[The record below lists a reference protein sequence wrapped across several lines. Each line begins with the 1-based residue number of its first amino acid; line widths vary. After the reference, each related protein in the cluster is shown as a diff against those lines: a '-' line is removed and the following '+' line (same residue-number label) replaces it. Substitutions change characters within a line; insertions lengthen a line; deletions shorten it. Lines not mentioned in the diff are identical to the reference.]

1 MKTALITGASGQ
13 DAYYLAL
20 LLLEKGYRVVAT
32 QRRSARAYSSTVEEL
47 CKNDNYIL
55 EWGDVTDMSA
65 ILRVVKQYQPDEFY
79 HLAAQSEVGTSFHE
93 PLSTISITGKGAAI
107 CLEAVRIGAP
117 ECKFYF
123 AGSSEQ
129 YGDAH
134 GGLPTNEESPMLP
147 RSPYACAKLMGYNLT
162 RVYRESYGMFACAG
176 VLFNHESPERK
187 PYFVTRKITH
197 GVARIVAGIDKHIE
211 LGNLDS
217 GRDWG
222 HSADYMRAA
231 WMMLQ
236 ADKPDDYVVA
246 MGTFNTIEDLLRIA
260 FAEAGL
266 SSWENPDGWKPY
278 IKQNPKWMRPHDV
291 TRLIG
296 DSSKIRKSLG
306 WQPDYTFEKMI
317 REMVQHD
324 LRLLKC
330 ASNSN

>member
-1 MKTALITGASGQ
+1 MKTAIITGASGQ
-13 DAYYLAL
+13 DAYYLAK
-20 LLLEKGYRVVAT
+20 LLLEKGYKVVAT

-47 CKNDNYIL
+47 SKHPNYEV

-65 ILRVVKQYQPDEFY
+65 ILHVISKYQPDEFY

-93 PLSTISITGKGAAI
+93 PLSTIAITGKGAAN
-107 CLEAVRIGAP
+107 CLEAVRIAAP
-117 ECKFYF
+117 KCRFYF

-134 GGLPTNEESPMLP
+134 GGKPTNENSPMLP

-162 RVYRESYGMFACAG
+162 RVYRESYGMFACGG

-187 PYFVTRKITH
+187 PYFVTRKITQ
-197 GVARIVAGIDKHIE
+197 GVAKIHLGLETHIE

-236 ADKPDDYVVA
+236 ADTPEDYVVA
-246 MGTFNTIEDLLRIA
+246 MGTFHTIEDLLVAA
-260 FAEAGL
+260 FAEIGIED
-266 SSWENPDGWKPY
+266 WRPY
-278 IKQNPKWMRPHDV
+278 VKQNPKWMRPHDV

-296 DSSKIRKSLG
+296 DSSKIRQQLG
-306 WQPDYTFEKMI
+306 WQPEFTFEQMI
-317 REMVQHD
+317 QDMVKHD
-324 LRLLKC
+324 LELLT
-330 ASNSN
+330 ANSVS